1 MANLKD
7 NRTLQAMTVSEA
19 DDLFLEIARLKAFV
33 DKETAAHKKKLADLE
48 IAHKEKI
55 AAALFRKEELEERLA
70 EYIAANPDR
79 FIKPRKHP
87 VGQIGT
93 YGVVTDPAYILI
105 QDKAAV
111 IAFALADQPGL
122 IRTEHTPNKEAIMEF
137 LLHGG
142 KVPGAKLIPAGD
154 VAKLTFKKG
163 YAENLEGTK

>member
-7 NRTLQAMTVSEA
+7 NRQLQAMTVSEA

-33 DKETAAHKKKLADLE
+33 DRETASHKKKLADLE

-55 AAALFRKEELEERLA
+55 AASLFRQEDLEERLA

-111 IAFALADQPGL
+111 IAFA
-122 IRTEHTPNKEAIMEF
+122 F
-137 LLHGG
+137 C
-142 KVPGAKLIPAGD
+142 V
-154 VAKLTFKKG
+154 VVF
-163 YAENLEGTK
+163 